1 MIISGFLT
9 KKLEIELDKAH
20 QGAAADPSFEVN
32 GKKIC
37 FHDLF
42 QLEEIQ
48 RVQDEFSAATRVA
61 SIITHPDGT
70 PITRTS
76 NFTRFCNLVRSTQK
90 GCANCQH
97 SDAILGSPQAD
108 GPQVQLCM
116 SGGLWDAGASI
127 IVAGHHLANWLVG
140 QVRDDSQQEDRIR
153 AYAHEIGVDESSL
166 LDAFQE
172 VPAMSEAQFH
182 KVASALHTLARQ
194 LSMGAYQ
201 NLLQARVIA
210 ERQRAE
216 EHLNA
221 SKLLQSA
228 LFRAFP
234 DLVWMKDPQGVY
246 MACNQRVESL
256 YGRSESEIVG
266 KTDYD
271 LVDKELAD
279 FFRLK
284 DQQAAEKGGLSRN
297 EEKVIFASDGHQELL
312 ETSKTP
318 IFDEKRRL
326 IGILGVGHDITQRKA
341 AEAELELHRHHLEK
355 LVETRTRDLALALAA
370 AESASRAKSFFLANM
385 SHEIRTPMNAILG
398 MAKLL
403 RRTAAT
409 PIDAERLDKIG
420 SAGEHLLGI
429 INSIL
434 DLSKIEAGKFILDD
448 MPVNIGALFA
458 NAISIITERLQSKG
472 LALHTERDDFPNDL
486 RGDAIRLQQ
495 ALLNYLTNAVKFTEQ
510 GSITLRARNLES
522 STDSVLLRFEVSDTG
537 IGIAADAQERLF
549 SAFEQAD
556 NSTTRQYGGT
566 GLGLAITR
574 RLAEL
579 MGGEAGVES
588 EPGVGSTFW
597 FSARLRRGTDAF
609 PGTTSG
615 KNNAEALLRERH
627 AGQRILLVDD
637 EPINLEVSYFFLDSV
652 GLHVETAENGQEAL
666 EKAQSGNFALVL
678 MDMQMPVL
686 DGLEA
691 TRRIR
696 ELPGWKWV
704 PILAMTANAFAEDKL
719 RCIDAGM
726 NDHIIKPFDPELFFA
741 TILRWLDRGTTR

>member
-1 MIISGFLT
+1 M
-9 KKLEIELDKAH
+9 
-20 QGAAADPSFEVN
+20 
-32 GKKIC
+32 
-37 FHDLF
+37 
-42 QLEEIQ
+42 
-48 RVQDEFSAATRVA
+48 
-61 SIITHPDGT
+61 
-70 PITRTS
+70 
-76 NFTRFCNLVRSTQK
+76 
-90 GCANCQH
+90 
-97 SDAILGSPQAD
+97 
-108 GPQVQLCM
+108 
-116 SGGLWDAGASI
+116 
-127 IVAGHHLANWLVG
+127 
-140 QVRDDSQQEDRIR
+140 
-153 AYAHEIGVDESSL
+153 
-166 LDAFQE
+166 
-172 VPAMSEAQFH
+172 
-182 KVASALHTLARQ
+182 
-194 LSMGAYQ
+194 
-201 NLLQARVIA
+201 
-210 ERQRAE
+210 
-216 EHLNA
+216 
-221 SKLLQSA
+221 
-228 LFRAFP
+228 
-234 DLVWMKDPQGVY
+234 
-246 MACNQRVESL
+246 
-256 YGRSESEIVG
+256 
-266 KTDYD
+266 
-271 LVDKELAD
+271 
-279 FFRLK
+279 
-284 DQQAAEKGGLSRN
+284 
-297 EEKVIFASDGHQELL
+297 
-312 ETSKTP
+312 
-318 IFDEKRRL
+318 
-326 IGILGVGHDITQRKA
+326 
-341 AEAELELHRHHLEK
+341 
-355 LVETRTRDLALALAA
+355 
-370 AESASRAKSFFLANM
+370 
-385 SHEIRTPMNAILG
+385 
-398 MAKLL
+398 
-403 RRTAAT
+403 
-409 PIDAERLDKIG
+409 
-420 SAGEHLLGI
+420 
-429 INSIL
+429 
-434 DLSKIEAGKFILDD
+434 
-448 MPVNIGALFA
+448 
-458 NAISIITERLQSKG
+458 
-472 LALHTERDDFPNDL
+472 HTERDDFPNDL

-522 STDSVLLRFEVSDTG
+522 NTDSVLLRFEVSDTG

-691 TRRIR
+691 TRQIR